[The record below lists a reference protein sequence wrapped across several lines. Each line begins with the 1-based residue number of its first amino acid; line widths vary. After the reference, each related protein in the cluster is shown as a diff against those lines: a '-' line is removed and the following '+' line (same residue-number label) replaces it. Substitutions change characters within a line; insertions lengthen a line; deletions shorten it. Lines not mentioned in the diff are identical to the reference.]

1 MPNKVVGGLV
11 IACVAVTVTAAA
23 REASAQEPPDAAIHM
38 SAKELPWA
46 PLTPDSGLQ
55 WVPLWGDHSK
65 PDEDGYGML
74 LMVPAGAEA
83 GVHAHSDHRHVI
95 NMQGTLVRM
104 MEGDA
109 APEALPPGSYV
120 YQPGGQFHNERCE
133 GPEDCV
139 LFIHQ
144 HGHPPGAADMLRPH
158 AGP

>member
-1 MPNKVVGGLV
+1 MRNKVVGGLV
-11 IACVAVTVTAAA
+11 IACVAVTMAAAA
-23 REASAQEPPDAAIHM
+23 RGASAQEPPAAAIHL

-55 WVPLWGDHSK
+55 SVRLWGDGSK

-83 GVHAHSDHRHVI
+83 GVHAHRDHRHVI
-95 NMQGTLVRM
+95 NMRGTLVRIV
-104 MEGDA
+104 EGDA
-109 APEALPPGSYV
+109 APIELPPGSYV
-120 YQPGGQFHNERCE
+120 YQPGGQFHNERCK

-144 HGHPPGAADMLRPH
+144 HGHQPGAADMLKPH
-158 AGP
+158 AEH